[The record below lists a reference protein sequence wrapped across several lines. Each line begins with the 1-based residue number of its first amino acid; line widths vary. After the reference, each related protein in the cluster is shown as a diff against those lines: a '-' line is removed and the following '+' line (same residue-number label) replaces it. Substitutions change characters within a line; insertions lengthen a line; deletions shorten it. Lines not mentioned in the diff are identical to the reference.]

1 MSPARSFDDPRLPSR
16 RPVRRVG
23 DLLPEAARELGLA
36 EQLRWALAGAAWDAV
51 VAERV
56 PGAAGGS
63 RPVRVEGHGTLVV
76 EVVAPVI
83 GQELRIRAEELLE
96 AFGERPGGIRA
107 DRLRVVVGRG
117 MIRSP

>member
-1 MSPARSFDDPRLPSR
+1 MSPARPFDDPRRPTR
-16 RPVRRVG
+16 RPVSRIG
-23 DLLPEAARELGLA
+23 ELLPEAARELGIT
-36 EQLRWALAGAAWDAV
+36 EQLRWALAGAAWEGV
-51 VAERV
+51 VGELV

-76 EVVAPVI
+76 EAASAGI

-96 AFGERPGGIRA
+96 AFGERQDGIRA
-107 DRLRVVVGRG
+107 ERLRVVVGRG

>member
-1 MSPARSFDDPRLPSR
+1 VSPARPFDDPRRPTR
-16 RPVRRVG
+16 RPVSRIG
-23 DLLPEAARELGLA
+23 ELLPEAARELGIT
-36 EQLRWALAGAAWDAV
+36 EQLRWALAGAAWEEV
-51 VAERV
+51 VGERV

-76 EVVAPVI
+76 EAASAVI

-96 AFGERPGGIRA
+96 AFGERQGGIRA
-107 DRLRVVVGRG
+107 ERLRVVVGRG

>member
-16 RPVRRVG
+16 RPVRRIG

-36 EQLRWALAGAAWDAV
+36 EQLRWALAGAAWEAV
-51 VAERV
+51 VAEHV

-63 RPVRVEGHGTLVV
+63 RPVRVEGNGTLVV
-76 EVVAPVI
+76 EVVAPVV
-83 GQELRIRAEELLE
+83 GQELRIRADELLE
-96 AFGERPGGIRA
+96 AFGARPGGIEA
-107 DRLRVVVGRG
+107 ERLRVVVGRG